1 MGYKAE
7 IRGLREIVD
16 QQSRKLG
23 ALYSLL
29 KQIIKVKGKKT
40 KSGIILKMPAFD
52 LTENDTLI
60 LETEETDG
68 EIIIKLKETK
78 NIKED
83 V

>member
-7 IRGLREIVD
+7 IRELRNIVD

-29 KQIIKVKGKKT
+29 KQIIKVKGRKT
-40 KSGIILKMPAFD
+40 KSGVTFKMPVFD

-60 LETEETDG
+60 LETEETET
-68 EIIIKLKETK
+68 EIIIRLKET
-78 NIKED
+78 EE
-83 V
+83 